1 VNPVS
6 RGSVQHWIK
15 FYAVGGLGI
24 GVQLIV
30 LLCLKR
36 GFHLGYLMATALAVE
51 AAILHN
57 FLWHERFTWAD
68 RVKPAWSESLHRLL
82 RFNLT
87 AGGVSIAGNMGLMK
101 LLVEFG
107 RMDYLAANAVAI
119 AVCSM
124 GNFLVSDYWV
134 FTKEEEIH

>member
-1 VNPVS
+1 VKPES
-6 RGSVQHWIK
+6 RAFLLRWIK

-51 AAILHN
+51 ATILHN

-68 RVKPAWSESLHRLL
+68 RVKPAWSKSLQRLL

-87 AGGVSIAGNMGLMK
+87 AGGVSIAGNLGLMK
-101 LLVEFG
+101 LLVDFG
-107 RMDYLAANAVAI
+107 RMDYLVANAVAI
-119 AVCSM
+119 AVCSV
-124 GNFLVSDYWV
+124 GNFLVSDNWV
-134 FTKEEEIH
+134 FAQDEIH